1 MLLCL
6 VVLCTHAAGVVPHTP
21 CRSNAR
27 GDLMLSAL
35 NLTSHLMYD
44 DVRYTL
50 PGSNTNDKLAAAAG
64 MLPAALLA
72 NGSNGGATRSYNQP

>member
-1 MLLCL
+1 MR
-6 VVLCTHAAGVVPHTP
+6 
-21 CRSNAR
+21 RSNAR

-35 NLTSHLMYD
+35 NLTSHLLYP

-64 MLPAALLA
+64 LPSAALA
-72 NGSNGGATRSYNQP
+72 PNGSNGGAITYNQS